1 MKRMKFGSIFTMFLG
16 LVALMSGLAGCE
28 DKITEG
34 EIPVDNEKLVT
45 VPLAFDFAPE
55 TDGYEIASGSRCRGY
70 KRPPEPVPQVLT
82 RDVTELT
89 PDALYNLEIRQ
100 YNSAGTHLA
109 GTTFAQATIG
119 TALDVTLQVSDDC
132 QLVIVTRG
140 DGKTVKTELGTRTLQ
155 KVQENITADSTVISR
170 INPTDQSSMNK
181 MPYVLHLKHVKVVQE
196 SGKYII

>member
-1 MKRMKFGSIFTMFLG
+1 MLPNSLRMPY
-16 LVALMSGLAGCE
+16 
-28 DKITEG
+28 ITWR
-34 EIPVDNEKLVT
+34 
-45 VPLAFDFAPE
+45 
-55 TDGYEIASGSRCRGY
+55 S
-70 KRPPEPVPQVLT
+70 
-82 RDVTELT
+82 
-89 PDALYNLEIRQ
+89 
-100 YNSAGTHLA
+100 GTHLA

-132 QLVIVTRG
+132 QLVIVARG

>member
-1 MKRMKFGSIFTMFLG
+1 M
-16 LVALMSGLAGCE
+16 
-28 DKITEG
+28 
-34 EIPVDNEKLVT
+34 
-45 VPLAFDFAPE
+45 
-55 TDGYEIASGSRCRGY
+55 
-70 KRPPEPVPQVLT
+70 PQVLT

-109 GTTFAQATIG
+109 GTTFALATIG

-140 DGKTVKTELGTRTLQ
+140 DGKTVKTDLVTRTLQ

>member
-1 MKRMKFGSIFTMFLG
+1 MPKDTKTLG
-16 LVALMSGLAGCE
+16 NSKARACESLGFVHKKGCARVL
-28 DKITEG
+28 TQ
-34 EIPVDNEKLVT
+34 P
-45 VPLAFDFAPE
+45 
-55 TDGYEIASGSRCRGY
+55 
-70 KRPPEPVPQVLT
+70 PVPQVLT

-89 PDALYNLEIRQ
+89 PDALYNQEIRQ

-132 QLVIVTRG
+132 QLVIVARG